1 MILVDNI
8 ILKDNP
14 DIRRVAEEVKEPV
27 SEETLNTLKE
37 MIEYLENSLDEE
49 TCTKYGLKPG
59 VGLAAPQID
68 VNLRMFALDV
78 EDENGD
84 VFKCGIINPKF
95 LAKSIAMTYLNGGEG
110 CLSIPDERGIVLRH
124 KRIKF
129 SALVYDKD
137 SNTLEKKTMTLSGY
151 KAIVFQHEY
160 DHLDGV
166 LFTDKMTNNPGDAEP
181 CF

>member
-1 MILVDNI
+1 
-8 ILKDNP
+8 
-14 DIRRVAEEVKEPV
+14 
-27 SEETLNTLKE
+27 
-37 MIEYLENSLDEE
+37 
-49 TCTKYGLKPG
+49 
-59 VGLAAPQID
+59 
-68 VNLRMFALDV
+68 MFALDV

-95 LAKSIAMTYLNGGEG
+95 IAKSIAMTYLNGGEG

-137 SNTLEKKTMTLSGY
+137 TNTLEKKTMTLSGY

-166 LFTDKMTNNPGDAEP
+166 LFTDKMTNDPGDSEP
-181 CF
+181 CFKSGTSLMASARCT